1 MPPFK
6 FSIITKTA
14 QCETASLI
22 KNLWKTENKSRKI
35 GQLFANSWIYSPYSR
50 YR

>member
-22 KNLWKTENKSRKI
+22 KNL
-35 GQLFANSWIYSPYSR
+35 
-50 YR
+50 